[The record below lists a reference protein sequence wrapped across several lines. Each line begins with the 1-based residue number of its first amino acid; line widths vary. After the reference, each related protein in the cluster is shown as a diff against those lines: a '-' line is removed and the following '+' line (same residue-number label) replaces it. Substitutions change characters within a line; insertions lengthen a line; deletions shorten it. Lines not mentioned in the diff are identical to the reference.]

1 MINRESVEIIP
12 NIKIAF
18 LDVGQADTI
27 VISCPDT
34 QEAIIVDC
42 VNAKVVRDYLTREHI
57 TQLRGIIITHLHA
70 DHYREVPLFLKNYRQ
85 IPGMQE
91 CKVLAF
97 NEVFNQK
104 NLQKLIQDD
113 DEHSDPS
120 KGSSPLIPTSLQNL
134 IDWRDQNESKY
145 ALLQVQQGLSKP
157 YQSEGTLIKSLHL
170 LHPHAAQFRRLEA
183 KGLNNTSVVLQI
195 KGPGAKAL
203 LTGDLE
209 PKGWKWL
216 SANHPDLRSDVLKFP
231 HHGGAWNGN
240 DIDDLLDKVNPSIVV
255 ISVGSEGFERYVHPH
270 PDVFEA
276 LAKRPHIRVL
286 CTQATNQCHQKA
298 QVQNERNAVIQKFKV
313 EVDRTG
319 HQIFFSKKG
328 CPCAGT
334 VIIELGEKAR
344 LLEPEISFHRE
355 TVIKA
360 HYKVHQ
366 CNFEDAMSERRSSI
380 LQVKERTN

>member
-1 MINRESVEIIP
+1 MKMINRESVETVP

-27 VISCPDT
+27 VVSCPDT
-34 QEAIIVDC
+34 YEAIIVDC
-42 VNAKVVRDYLTREHI
+42 VNAKAVQDYLKRERI
-57 TQLRGIIITHLHA
+57 TQLRGIIITHLHD
-70 DHYREVPLFLKNYRQ
+70 DHYREIPLFLKNYRQ

-97 NEVFNQK
+97 NEIFNQK

-113 DEHSDPS
+113 DEHSGFS
-120 KGSSPLIPTSLQNL
+120 KGTTPLIPTALRDL

-145 ALLQVQQGLSKP
+145 ALLQVQQGLSVP
-157 YQSEGTLIKSLHL
+157 YRSEGTLIKSFHL

-195 KGPGAKAL
+195 KGPSAKAL

-209 PKGWKWL
+209 PKGWEQL
-216 SANHPDLRSDVLKFP
+216 SANHSDLQSDVLKFP
-231 HHGGAWNGN
+231 HHGGAWKG
-240 DIDDLLDKVNPSIVV
+240 DEVDDLLDKVNPSIVV

-270 PDVFEA
+270 PDVFTA

-286 CTQATNQCHQKA
+286 CTQATNQCQRQA
-298 QVQNERNAVIQKFKV
+298 CVQNERDSVIRQLKVNAEQN
-313 EVDRTG
+313 G
-319 HQIFFSKKG
+319 HQLLLSHSKKG

-334 VIIELGEKAR
+334 VIVELDKEAR
-344 LLEPEISFHRE
+344 VLQPDLTFHRDSI
-355 TVIKA
+355 IKN
-360 HYKVHQ
+360 HYKTHK
-366 CNFEDAMSERRSSI
+366 CSW
-380 LQVKERTN
+380 